1 MTKRFWSQSWSEF
14 SLQPGIL
21 QIYPN
26 GTVTLQSCLIL
37 IKSYFFW
44 PHSLTNML
52 TEFMKEIIMM
62 YSTNSKEKKGS
73 SWGFGYWWVIL
84 FIQQSFLKAWN
95 IYFLKQSL
103 IAPIGSFI
111 TLSYLK
117 KKKENGI
124 LFTAPLLI
132 TLSWRGYTGYYKIKG
147 FSVKVSQAWA
157 STIATAVVKKLLNWS
172 SHVAQQ

>member
-62 YSTNSKEKKGS
+62 YSTNSKEKRGS

-117 KKKENGI
+117 KKKRKWDSIHCTTADYSI
-124 LFTAPLLI
+124 LKRVHWVLQNQGLLCKGEPS
-132 TLSWRGYTGYYKIKG
+132 LS
-147 FSVKVSQAWA
+147 
-157 STIATAVVKKLLNWS
+157 LNYC
-172 SHVAQQ
+172 HCCG